1 MEDENF
7 SIGIFY
13 LLLSDFNSSKID
25 KQTNL
30 KVAARL
36 EIIFILADLLDDI
49 FDKECLSHLST
60 EEHILNILALL
71 FSSVN
76 DISRLD
82 HTIETNQII
91 NCLNKS
97 IKGELADFYSTIK
110 SKTRPSTYFQ
120 KMTLKSTSLIELVT
134 YVANPDNPVLWK
146 KFASEI
152 AIALQ
157 LRNDAQDIINLD
169 KSDLRSFKETFPL
182 IKAKEYAEQS
192 GDMEFIDILQ
202 SQKMDNVSQSYLIDY
217 IKSSGAIEVSIYLS
231 SQYSK
236 SAIKILEKTL
246 LNNKNEITNL
256 KEYLKI

>member
-13 LLLSDFNSSKID
+13 LLLSDFNSSKIN

-49 FDKECLSHLST
+49 FDKECLSPLST

-146 KFASEI
+146 QFASEI

-192 GDMEFIDILQ
+192 GDMEFIDILH